1 MTGTTSFASDSF
13 NPFSLLSDLQIG
25 SSSITDADWSV
36 PQIVTMDLVGGNNG
50 QEQKQPYSNI
60 TSDAD
65 FVLVL
70 VIPYTGLNS

>member
-1 MTGTTSFASDSF
+1 
-13 NPFSLLSDLQIG
+13 LQIG

-50 QEQKQPYSNI
+50 QEQKQPYSNN